1 MGGELRMPSL
11 GADMEEGTLVEWR
24 IAPGQ
29 QVKRGDV
36 VATVETS
43 KGIID
48 IESFEEGVIDRLLV
62 QPGISVPV
70 GAPLALFVGAAPS
83 TAAPSAPVPTAA
95 APAARRQAV
104 SPAARA
110 RAAALGVDLSGLAGS
125 GADDAITLQDVERAA
140 AAAAPA
146 STPPAAPSP
155 VQPTPRAALS
165 AATAAAMS
173 RSKREIP
180 HYYLQLTVD
189 FTGPLQWIE
198 TYNREHPVTQRLL
211 PAALLVRAIALAASR
226 HPGFNGCCGARGYES
241 SADVHV
247 GMAIALR
254 GGGLVAPAILKAQE
268 KPLAVVMQELQDL
281 VTRARAGHL
290 RAAELASPTIT
301 LTSLGE
307 EGVDVLMPVIHP
319 PQVAI
324 IGAGSVTDR
333 PWVVEGRVEPR
344 KVMALSLAADHRVS
358 DGRRGAQFLAAI
370 RDLLA
375 KPEAL

>member
-1 MGGELRMPSL
+1 MAGELRMPSL
-11 GADMEEGTLVEWR
+11 GADMDDGTLVEWR

-29 QVKRGDV
+29 PVKRGDV
-36 VATVETS
+36 VASVETS

-62 QPGISVPV
+62 QPGTCVPV

-83 TAAPSAPVPTAA
+83 AA
-95 APAARRQAV
+95 APAGAAPAAHRQAV

-110 RAAALGVDLSGLAGS
+110 RAAALGVELAGLAGS
-125 GADDAITLQDVERAA
+125 GADGAVTLQDVERAA
-140 AAAAPA
+140 AAAA
-146 STPPAAPSP
+146 AAPATPAPVASSP
-155 VQPTPRAALS
+155 VPPSPRAALS

-180 HYYLQLTVD
+180 HYYLQLTLD

-198 TYNREHPVTQRLL
+198 AYNRDRPVTQRLL

-226 HPGFNGCCGARGYES
+226 HAGFNGYYGPRGYEPG
-241 SADVHV
+241 ADVHV

-254 GGGLVAPAILKAQE
+254 GGGLVAPAILKAQD

-324 IGAGSVTDR
+324 IGAGSVSDR

-370 RDLLA
+370 GGLLA